1 MKLYTPGI
9 HLTLNKTIERFT
21 GCTSKIV
28 NIPTKAMPE
37 GFKIW
42 LLGNQGYILD
52 WMLRTS

>member
-42 LLGNQGYILD
+42 LLGN
-52 WMLRTS
+52 